1 MSGASLGKVFG
12 TLPCFA
18 TSFDAGAD
26 VGLEFTFFGCR
37 ATCRRTASLCRAVAL
52 CGAVPRASGGFQT
65 SEYVPA
71 PKAVGASAA
80 VNNASPSL
88 RTLSP
93 LPSGLQNGFANA
105 PQAFEGSGLTGPTT
119 RARPAPTNPSPQ
131 TSQFPAW
138 EGSPLGPHPTTA
150 SLLRKTWRFAVTK
163 YPPDTVHPYRFSCN
177 DVCHALRHPVAR
189 SSERRL
195 LSVVSLPPHK
205 HSRWQATIPVSRGL
219 SRRVHPR
226 ARCSVRPTG

>member
-119 RARPAPTNPSPQ
+119 RARPAPLTLRLKRRNFQ
-131 TSQFPAW
+131 HGKARRLVHTQR
-138 EGSPLGPHPTTA
+138 
-150 SLLRKTWRFAVTK
+150 LLFAPENFAV
-163 YPPDTVHPYRFSCN
+163 R
-177 DVCHALRHPVAR
+177 CHEIPARHCTSIQVF
-189 SSERRL
+189 
-195 LSVVSLPPHK
+195 V
-205 HSRWQATIPVSRGL
+205 Q
-219 SRRVHPR
+219 
-226 ARCSVRPTG
+226 

>member
-1 MSGASLGKVFG
+1 MSGASLGKVLC

-26 VGLEFTFFGCR
+26 VGLEFTFFGCK

-105 PQAFEGSGLTGPTT
+105 PQALEGSGLTGPTT

-131 TSQFPAW
+131 TSHFPAW
-138 EGSPLGPHPTTA
+138 KGSPLGPHPTTA
-150 SLLRKTWRFAVTK
+150 LCSGKLGGS
-163 YPPDTVHPYRFSCN
+163 P
-177 DVCHALRHPVAR
+177 
-189 SSERRL
+189 
-195 LSVVSLPPHK
+195 
-205 HSRWQATIPVSRGL
+205 SRNT
-219 SRRVHPR
+219 
-226 ARCSVRPTG
+226 RPTLYIHTGFRAMTSAMRCDIQWQGARNVVCYP